1 MYFRY
6 ESTSLKSATA
16 NLPVLGSPTNTNE
29 NNPPSDPHIISAGSM
44 ERTKDERNRE
54 ILQHQQSSSSNLER
68 RLQRDS
74 PVPKD
79 DDGGS
84 RGSGIEEI

>member
-1 MYFRY
+1 MINYLLI
-6 ESTSLKSATA
+6 ES
-16 NLPVLGSPTNTNE
+16 VFG
-29 NNPPSDPHIISAGSM
+29 IISVM
-44 ERTKDERNRE
+44 LE